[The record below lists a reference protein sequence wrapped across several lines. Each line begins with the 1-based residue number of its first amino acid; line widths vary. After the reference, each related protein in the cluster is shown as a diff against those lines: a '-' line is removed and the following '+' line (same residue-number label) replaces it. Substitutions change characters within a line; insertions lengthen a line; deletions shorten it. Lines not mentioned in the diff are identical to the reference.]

1 MLVLSKTLRARILS
15 SFPLEIAPSFPLQ
28 AIKPSMHAMAIKH
41 GSWCLKQAREQQ
53 EWIDE
58 LRSWMQDESRARVMA
73 RVRIGTEAC

>member
-1 MLVLSKTLRARILS
+1 
-15 SFPLEIAPSFPLQ
+15 
-28 AIKPSMHAMAIKH
+28 MHAMAIKH